1 VLGYGSCTLYD
12 YVAIALLRSQIATAK
27 DLSKIRTLPYA
38 FTRNGIGMLSSVTDS
53 PDPGVLFV
61 GMMDAALEGKLSDC
75 CDNDLNVTLDAYFMI
90 FAGLHLSGTS

>member
-1 VLGYGSCTLYD
+1 M
-12 YVAIALLRSQIATAK
+12 
-27 DLSKIRTLPYA
+27 P
-38 FTRNGIGMLSSVTDS
+38 SSVTDS